1 MCKAEYLFLL
11 EGVVQNLS
19 MFSVTVFPLK
29 KTNPSDL
36 FLN

>member
-1 MCKAEYLFLL
+1 MCKAEYLFLP

-19 MFSVTVFPLK
+19 MFSVNVFPLK
-29 KTNPSDL
+29 KNNPSDL